1 MHPVLFLIGGNS
13 MEVIIHLPRSKEGQE
28 ELAKRVATVHAQL
41 IYNYISRLECSTEQ
55 KVALLDAIQEN
66 IHDEIKKEKE
76 GWSLNLLHLD
86 GFFDK
91 VSATEDNLQLA
102 ARIDLNAFYHLT
114 DDGVIVLH
122 FAPLKEASPP
132 AAQKLRRN
140 SQR

>member
-1 MHPVLFLIGGNS
+1 MLPAIIPYFIVCCPSYRYASGLIPNWGDS

-76 GWSLNLLHLD
+76 G
-86 GFFDK
+86 
-91 VSATEDNLQLA
+91 
-102 ARIDLNAFYHLT
+102 
-114 DDGVIVLH
+114 
-122 FAPLKEASPP
+122 
-132 AAQKLRRN
+132 
-140 SQR
+140 

>member
-1 MHPVLFLIGGNS
+1 

-76 GWSLNLLHLD
+76 KEGCSRRDTTRMMILLRKKKRSRRKPAPDTKTYSPQFSL
-86 GFFDK
+86 
-91 VSATEDNLQLA
+91 
-102 ARIDLNAFYHLT
+102 
-114 DDGVIVLH
+114 
-122 FAPLKEASPP
+122 
-132 AAQKLRRN
+132 
-140 SQR
+140 

>member
-1 MHPVLFLIGGNS
+1 

-76 GWSLNLLHLD
+76 
-86 GFFDK
+86 
-91 VSATEDNLQLA
+91 EMIPQ
-102 ARIDLNAFYHLT
+102 
-114 DDGVIVLH
+114 
-122 FAPLKEASPP
+122 SPT
-132 AAQKLRRN
+132 LRRILR
-140 SQR
+140 QGIRHRR